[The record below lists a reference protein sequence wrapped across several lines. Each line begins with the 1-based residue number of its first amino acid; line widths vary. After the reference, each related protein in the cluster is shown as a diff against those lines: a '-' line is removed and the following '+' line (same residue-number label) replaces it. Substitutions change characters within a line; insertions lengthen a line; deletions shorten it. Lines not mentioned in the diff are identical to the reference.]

1 MRKIVF
7 RGKRVD
13 NGEWIYGSLVV
24 FDNDTYILS
33 GFDACRGLEHCLY
46 EGCGMDEVIPETVGQ
61 YVGLKDRDGMK
72 IFEGDILE
80 SPIKRV
86 DQSHGNLI
94 IINDIRKCEFAAL
107 YVAEYKVFGNIHDN
121 SELLEGTKHE
131 RDRV

>member
-7 RGKRVD
+7 RGKTVD
-13 NGEWIYGSLVV
+13 GGAWIRGYFVEMEGLPCIFINGTAV
-24 FDNDTYILS
+24 
-33 GFDACRGLEHCLY
+33 R
-46 EGCGMDEVIPETVGQ
+46 VIPETVGQ

-94 IINDIRKCEFAAL
+94 IIKDIRKCEFAAL

-121 SELLEGTKHE
+121 SELLEDME
-131 RDRV
+131 